1 MKSYRDRQRNL
12 EQLSRHMEV
21 WADEL
26 GAFETRAVSPLGPIR
41 ELSPDGEASVV
52 TPGASWAGRFGV
64 HRFFLD
70 APVTLPEGAGVEL
83 RLDFGGETL
92 IRLVDSAGRVID
104 SFAGNERHKRF
115 DAPRGIAFTI
125 EAQSVARGLF
135 GVPNR
140 QPVLREAAV
149 HYFHPEVRALRR
161 RIEVLRNAA
170 DTVHD
175 KALARA
181 LFEAGEVALAGLRLP
196 TVTKDVG
203 PRLATRTWTLDIW
216 ERSFEPTDTPAPV
229 GDEALATVVAAT
241 AKLDAMLEDLRR
253 AYPKQGKV
261 LATGHAH
268 IDYAWLW
275 PQPETVRKINRTFAS
290 VNSLMQKHSDF
301 RFLQSSALYYRH
313 IEEEDPALFEQIRA
327 RIAEGRWEVIG
338 GMWVEC
344 DTNMPSAEAFLRQ
357 FIHGR
362 RYFRDKFSVESKVA
376 WLPDTFGFTAAMPQ
390 IMLHAGVDKMVT
402 IKVSWNETNKLDDS
416 LFHWQGNDGSRVL
429 VHTFDAYDNDG
440 YNMLMT
446 PAALQEV
453 WDKHS
458 AKDMTDAVIASY
470 GWGDGGGGPDPD
482 QIESIPIIN
491 SMPAIPHI
499 EHAAIEPYIEM
510 LAGQAK
516 SLAVPVW
523 AGELYLEYHRATLTT
538 QGRTKQLNRLA
549 EYGLVAA
556 EAASVIDR
564 LDGGDTP
571 MPDLSAEWQMML
583 RNQFHDI
590 LPGSSIREVY
600 EQTEPELE
608 AVVARATAVVTDRLS
623 AIAARHSGADE
634 GLLVANLSG
643 AAKSGFQITSADLL
657 PASLAPQ
664 ATVDGYVTAVD
675 RSLSPLSLG
684 FVAEPSQ
691 RTATAAVEGGRYRL
705 ENEFV
710 AVALDAYGRIDSY
723 VDKGSGRE
731 LMAGPGN
738 RLMLYRN
745 DLPRNF
751 DAWDIEPGFEL
762 GEEEWLS
769 LEDMTISASGP
780 HLAEITITRSH
791 SASRIVQRLRLWS
804 NSPRLEIV
812 SDLDWHDR
820 RTYLRAAFPV
830 TVHADEAVYDQAV
843 GVTRR
848 PTHANTTWQR
858 AQFEGSGHRFVS
870 MSETDWGAVLLSADK
885 YGFSARNNVM
895 TISLIRG
902 PTYPDMLADE
912 GHHRFTY
919 ALMAHDGRWWSEA
932 VQAQADLVADPLR
945 FVPASGNGAYE
956 IRPVAFS
963 GQQVRFHALKPADA
977 GENYI
982 LRLSEVAGRRGRFG
996 LDVPGVPVAV
1006 DAMENPIAAE
1016 RPAIERPF
1024 GLSSFR
1030 FG

>member
-1 MKSYRDRQRNL
+1 MQSYRDRQRNL

-26 GAFETRAVSPLGPIR
+26 GAFETRALQPMGPIR
-41 ELSPDGEASVV
+41 EIAP
-52 TPGASWAGRFGV
+52 AGSEITVATGTGWTDRFGV
-64 HRFFLD
+64 HRFLIET
-70 APVTLPEGAGVEL
+70 PVILPEGPGVEL

-92 IRLVDSAGRVID
+92 IRLLDGEGRVID

-115 DAPRGIAFTI
+115 DAPRGIAFTV

-140 QPVLREAAV
+140 MPVLREAAV
-149 HYFHPEVRALRR
+149 HHFHPEVRALRR

-170 DTVHD
+170 DTVRD

-181 LFEAGEVALAGLRLP
+181 LFEAGEIALAGLRLP
-196 TVTKDVG
+196 TATSEVG
-203 PRLATRTWTLDIW
+203 PRLASRAWTLDIW
-216 ERSFEPTDTPAPV
+216 ERSFEPTNAPSPI
-229 GDEALATVVAAT
+229 GDPALATVVAAT
-241 AKLDAMLEDLRR
+241 EKLDAMLGDLRR
-253 AYPKQGKV
+253 TYPKQGKV

-290 VNSLMQKHSDF
+290 VNSLMQKHPDF

-313 IEEEDPALFEQIRA
+313 IEEEDPALFEQVRA

-362 RYFRDKFSVESKVA
+362 RYFRDKFAVESKVA

-416 LFHWQGNDGSRVL
+416 LFQWQGNDGSRVL

-458 AKDMTDAVIASY
+458 AKDMTGAVIASY

-482 QIESIPIIN
+482 QIECIPIIN

-499 EHAAIEPYIEM
+499 EHAAIEPYIET
-510 LAGQAK
+510 LAEQAK
-516 SLAVPVW
+516 TLAVPVW

-556 EAASVIDR
+556 EAASVFDQ
-564 LDGGDTP
+564 LDGGDAP
-571 MPDLSAEWQMML
+571 LPDLSADWQMML

-608 AVVARATAVVTDRLS
+608 AVVARAAAVVTDRLS
-623 AIAARHSGADE
+623 AMAARRNGPDE
-634 GLLVANLSG
+634 GLLVANVAGS
-643 AAKSGFQITSADLL
+643 AKSGFQIASANML

-664 ATVDGYVTAVD
+664 ATDEGFVAAIDQP
-675 RSLSPLSLG
+675 LSPLSLR
-684 FVAEPSQ
+684 FVSKPSS
-691 RTATAAVEGGRYRL
+691 RIASASVEAGTHRL
-705 ENEFV
+705 ENDFIVVRLDGHGRV
-710 AVALDAYGRIDSY
+710 ASLLDKA
-723 VDKGSGRE
+723 SGRE
-731 LMAGPGN
+731 LMASPGN
-738 RLMLYRN
+738 RLLLYRN

-769 LEDMTISASGP
+769 LDQMSISANGP
-780 HLAEITITRSH
+780 HLAEITIVRSH

-804 NSPRLEIV
+804 NSPRLEV
-812 SDLDWHDR
+812 VTDLDWHDR

-830 TVHADEAVYDQAV
+830 TVHAEDAVYDQAV

-848 PTHANTTWQR
+848 PNHANTSWQR

-895 TISLIRG
+895 TLSLIRG
-902 PTYPDMLADE
+902 PAYPDMLADE
-912 GHHRFTY
+912 GRHRFTY
-919 ALMAHDGRWWSEA
+919 AIMAHDGRWWSET
-932 VQAQADLVADPLR
+932 VQAEADLIADPLR
-945 FVPASGNGAYE
+945 FVPASGDSTYE
-956 IRPVAFS
+956 IRPVAFA
-963 GQQVRFHALKPADA
+963 GQQARFHALKPADE
-977 GENYI
+977 GHGYV
-982 LRLSEVAGRRGRFG
+982 LRLSEAAGRRGVFR
-996 LDVPGVPVAV
+996 LDVPGTAIAV
-1006 DAMENPIAAE
+1006 DAMEELLEGANS
-1016 RPAIERPF
+1016 AIERPF